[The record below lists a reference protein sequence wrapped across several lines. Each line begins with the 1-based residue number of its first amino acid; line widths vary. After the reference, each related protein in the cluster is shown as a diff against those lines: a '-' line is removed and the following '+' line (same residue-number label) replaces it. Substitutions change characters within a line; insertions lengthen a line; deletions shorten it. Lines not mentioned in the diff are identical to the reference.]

1 MNCQD
6 FETRLADALGDEM
19 GSADRV
25 AFDNHLKQCAECRR
39 DYESAT
45 KTIGA
50 MRSLPD
56 HPAIPIERIGDRLVI
71 GAASGSAQS
80 RRFRF
85 RRAAPIAA
93 AIALAFASGYL
104 ARDAQPGTAR
114 IADILANTEKSRASA
129 RSASLESVLADALA
143 RDPERS
149 PLAGLSAM
157 FGGRRSQ

>member
-6 FETRLADALGDEM
+6 FETLLADALGDEL

-25 AFDNHLKQCAECRR
+25 AFDNHLKQCAQCRR

-71 GAASGSAQS
+71 GAASGSAPS

-85 RRAAPIAA
+85 RRAAPISA

-104 ARDAQPGTAR
+104 ARHAQTAKSEER
-114 IADILANTEKSRASA
+114 RVGEKCRSRG
-129 RSASLESVLADALA
+129 
-143 RDPERS
+143 S
-149 PLAGLSAM
+149 PDH
-157 FGGRRSQ
+157 

>member
-6 FETRLADALGDEM
+6 FETLLADALGDEL

-71 GAASGSAQS
+71 GAASGSAPS
-80 RRFRF
+80 RRFRL

-104 ARDAQPGTAR
+104 ARNACWEATRAPSQGQDRRDVSVSRSTQPFP
-114 IADILANTEKSRASA
+114 L
-129 RSASLESVLADALA
+129 
-143 RDPERS
+143 RDCTKAINPK
-149 PLAGLSAM
+149 G
-157 FGGRRSQ
+157 FGGLVIEYRA

>member
-6 FETRLADALGDEM
+6 FETLLADALGDEM

-45 KTIGA
+45 RTIGA

-80 RRFRF
+80 RRLRF
-85 RRAAPIAA
+85 RRAVPIAA

-104 ARDAQPGTAR
+104 ARNAQSTTNDAT
-114 IADILANTEKSRASA
+114 DIVANAGQSMEPP

-143 RDPERS
+143 RNPQRS